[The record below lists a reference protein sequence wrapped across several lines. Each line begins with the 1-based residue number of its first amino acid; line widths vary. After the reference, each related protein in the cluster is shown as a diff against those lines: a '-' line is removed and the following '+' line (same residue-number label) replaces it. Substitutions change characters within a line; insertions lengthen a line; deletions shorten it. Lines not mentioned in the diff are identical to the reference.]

1 LFPRHL
7 IILLLQIEGRARAGI
22 KPAEIRRRIP
32 LFFRRSGKKIQREFK
47 ALR

>member
-1 LFPRHL
+1 VL
-7 IILLLQIEGRARAGI
+7 AGGA